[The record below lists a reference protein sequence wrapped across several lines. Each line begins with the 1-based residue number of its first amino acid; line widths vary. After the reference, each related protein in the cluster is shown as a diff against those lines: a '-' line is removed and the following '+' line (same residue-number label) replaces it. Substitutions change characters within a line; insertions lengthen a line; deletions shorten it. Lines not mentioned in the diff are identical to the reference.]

1 MSISPIG
8 SVTDGSTNPSIAAYE
23 RAIAQLKAQIAQVQK
38 QINDEKFS
46 KDNAVTQAELVQTYT
61 QELDGLQT
69 QLVQI
74 QGLDV
79 ATNSGAAGPATTA
92 HNLNSRA

>member
-1 MSISPIG
+1 MIIFPIG
-8 SVTDGSTNPSIAAYE
+8 SVTAGSANPSIAAYE

-38 QINDEKFS
+38 QINDEKLS
-46 KDNAVTQAELVQTYT
+46 KDNAVTQAELVQVYT

-69 QLVQI
+69 QLVQM

-79 ATNSGAAGPATTA
+79 ASDSAATGSAATA
-92 HNLNSRA
+92 HNLNRRA